1 MPSFI
6 DTWSDMEK
14 LKEYAQRKFFVVKGH
29 TLVRIE
35 NPYFIFECGNCKGIT
50 KRKTLQLM
58 GEHCRICAIKKR
70 KETYTINIQ
79 PRKEATAQRKLAE
92 FNHTFIKIDEDD
104 NYEYQCGKC
113 GNTSIRKTLKDI
125 SCNCRKCPYRKA
137 YKEIDA

>member
-14 LKEYAQRKFFVVKGH
+14 LTEYAQRKLGEKGH
-29 TLVRIE
+29 TLVKIE
-35 NPYFIFECGNCKGIT
+35 NPYFEFECGNCKGIV
-50 KRKTLQLM
+50 KRKTLRHIAV
-58 GEHCRICAIKKR
+58 HCRTCVVEKR
-70 KETYTINIQ
+70 KETCKINIQ

-104 NYEYQCGKC
+104 KYVFQCGKC
-113 GNTSIRKTLKDI
+113 GTTVIRKTLKNI

-137 YKEIDA
+137 YK